1 MRNGRETLDLVV
13 RAEEGLSLTLG
24 AASLDGE
31 RMLLVGALLDR
42 DVPMR
47 IGLTIAVVASDELLG
62 GAHIPRETEVTL
74 DLDGEETRFSWSVV
88 AHDLGDGFA
97 LQDARIESEAGRLRA
112 FAIEDLAFLA
122 GAGLAAAAGVGLW
135 WDKRKREGR
144 IRRDF
149 EAKWRDCL
157 ERGWQPELDCAIEDT
172 IGLDANG
179 MPRIKS
185 GASYSMRCV
194 APPER
199 G

>member
-42 DVPMR
+42 DVPMH
-47 IGLTIAVVASDELLG
+47 IGLTIGVVAREELLG
-62 GAHIPRETEVTL
+62 GAHIPRETEVAL

-97 LQDARIESEAGRLRA
+97 LQDARIESEAGPLRA

-122 GAGLAAAAGVGLW
+122 GAGLAVAVGAGLG

-144 IRRDF
+144 IRKDF
-149 EAKWRDCL
+149 EAKWQDCL
-157 ERGWQPELDCAIEDT
+157 ERGWQPKLDCAIEDT

-179 MPRIKS
+179 MPRIRS
-185 GASYSMRCV
+185 GASYSMSCV

-199 G
+199 R

>member
-13 RAEEGLSLTLG
+13 RTEGLSLTLG
-24 AASLDGE
+24 AASLDGG

-42 DVPMR
+42 EVPMH
-47 IGLTIAVVASDELLG
+47 IGLTIVVVASEELLG
-62 GAHIPRETEVTL
+62 GAHIPRETEVAL
-74 DLDGEETRFSWSVV
+74 ELDGEETRFSWSVS

-97 LQDARIESEAGRLRA
+97 LQDARIESEAGPLRA
-112 FAIEDLAFLA
+112 FAIEDLALLA
-122 GAGLAAAAGVGLW
+122 GAGLAVAVGAGLW

-144 IRRDF
+144 IREDF

-157 ERGWQPELDCAIEDT
+157 ERGWQPKLDCAIEDV

-179 MPRIKS
+179 TPRIRS
-185 GASYSMRCV
+185 GASYSMSCV

-199 G
+199 R